1 MKEKLLIF
9 KDEKLNLKAT
19 ISVICSVIVLC
30 GIVGF
35 IYELI
40 FYKIDLGYFVKRGST
55 FGPWIPIYGVGGF
68 FVLVLTYRF
77 KGKPWLVFILN
88 SVLTAIIEYFTGM
101 ALYEIWGLRLWD
113 YNVEIWSWGN
123 INGYICFRSIL
134 CFAISSLII
143 IYVATPFFIKLSKK
157 VPENKYLFVSVG
169 LTLLFLFDSL
179 AYNIIRICQSI

>member
-1 MKEKLLIF
+1 MLI
-9 KDEKLNLKAT
+9 
-19 ISVICSVIVLC
+19 
-30 GIVGF
+30 
-35 IYELI
+35 
-40 FYKIDLGYFVKRGST
+40 KRGST
-55 FGPWIPIYGVGGF
+55 FGPWIPIYAVGGF
-68 FVLVLTYRF
+68 LVTILTYRLR
-77 KGKPWLVFILN
+77 KNPVIVFISN
-88 SVLTAIIEYFTGM
+88 CIITGGLEYFTGM

-113 YNVEIWSWGN
+113 YNVEIWNFGN

-134 CFAISSLII
+134 CFGISSLII